1 VYARI
6 FASWFVVGFAQ
17 SRKEADMENNRNLSS
32 IISKIRDEGPP
43 GNGSAAAAGAAE
55 PLSAPATTAGHRT
68 SRKLLLGLVLPLV
81 AVVGVVL
88 FAGSYTGYR
97 DNGGITG
104 ITSVVGAWLKTLPGS
119 AEDGVVTGGIV
130 AATGAVD
137 EQLVRDLQVQQ
148 LDIMFRLDQ
157 LTDSVAALSETINKN
172 WADNDTVITGLRQE
186 QRAAIDAIEARVT
199 ALQTRLAGVTGKP
212 AGKDASPAARSAPK
226 TTAASAKAPAVPA
239 KAPDAKVKAEQAVAG
254 EEWVVNIAS
263 SSHEQAMLDMAAKLR
278 EQGIPVERQALTIEG
293 DLMYRLR
300 VPGFATSAE
309 ARSYAGKL
317 DKEFGLRGGWV
328 SRK

>member
-1 VYARI
+1 MRSFARGPLAFQQD
-6 FASWFVVGFAQ
+6 FALDLDRDAEGELAH
-17 SRKEADMENNRNLSS
+17 ADRRAGMRPALGAEDLDDQ
-32 IISKIRDEGPP
+32 I
-43 GNGSAAAAGAAE
+43 GAAVDHR
-55 PLSAPATTAGHRT
+55 GHPIESGR
-68 SRKLLLGLVLPLV
+68 
-81 AVVGVVL
+81 GVHH
-88 FAGSYTGYR
+88 
-97 DNGGITG
+97 
-104 ITSVVGAWLKTLPGS
+104 
-119 AEDGVVTGGIV
+119 
-130 AATGAVD
+130 
-137 EQLVRDLQVQQ
+137 
-148 LDIMFRLDQ
+148 
-157 LTDSVAALSETINKN
+157 SEH
-172 WADNDTVITGLRQE
+172 AHP
-186 QRAAIDAIEARVT
+186 AIDAIEARVT
-199 ALQTRLAGVTGKP
+199 ALQKGLAGVTGKP
-212 AGKDASPAARSAPK
+212 AGKDASPVARSAPK
-226 TTAASAKAPAVPA
+226 TTAASAKVPAVPA

>member
-1 VYARI
+1 
-6 FASWFVVGFAQ
+6 
-17 SRKEADMENNRNLSS
+17 MENNRNLSS

-43 GNGSAAAAGAAE
+43 GNGSAAAEATPVDAGAAE

-104 ITSVVGAWLKTLPGS
+104 IASVVGAWLKTLPGS
-119 AEDGVVTGGIV
+119 AENGVVTGGIV

-186 QRAAIDAIEARVT
+186 QRAAIDAIEVAQCAFQAPQNRQRGEPGRAI
-199 ALQTRLAGVTGKP
+199 ALLLRHLGTDFAERLRERAVDLG
-212 AGKDASPAARSAPK
+212 R
-226 TTAASAKAPAVPA
+226 AVPRN
-239 KAPDAKVKAEQAVAG
+239 QCAVAHDVDPRKG
-254 EEWVVNIAS
+254 
-263 SSHEQAMLDMAAKLR
+263 KLGPGR
-278 EQGIPVERQALTIEG
+278 QDQRSRERQAEVAET
-293 DLMYRLR
+293 
-300 VPGFATSAE
+300 GFDCHAGSRAQPRERSVSA
-309 ARSYAGKL
+309 ARAPAKPAPAPP
-317 DKEFGLRGGWV
+317 
-328 SRK
+328 